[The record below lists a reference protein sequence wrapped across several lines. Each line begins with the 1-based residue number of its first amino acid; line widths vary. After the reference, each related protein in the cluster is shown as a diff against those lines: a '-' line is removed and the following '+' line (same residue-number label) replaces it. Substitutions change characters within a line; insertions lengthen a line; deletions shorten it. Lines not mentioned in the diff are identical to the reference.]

1 MQNDFLT
8 NRKQRLILNCQC
20 SSSGD
25 ISAGVSQKPVLI
37 FIHVNGLGNGLK
49 SECKLF
55 ADDNFF
61 ILLTS

>member
-37 FIHVNGLGNGLK
+37 FIHGNGLGSGLK

-55 ADDNFF
+55 ADDNFL